1 MEYIETDLDCLM
13 KHKIKFSDD
22 HLIKVIYQS
31 LMCMSFLHFSN
42 VMHRDIKPANILMT
56 SECNV
61 KICDFGLARTMPE
74 TANKNLNSLKSR
86 NTLSDTRDEAHDVW
100 KNQR

>member
-1 MEYIETDLDCLM
+1 
-13 KHKIKFSDD
+13 
-22 HLIKVIYQS
+22 
-31 LMCMSFLHFSN
+31 
-42 VMHRDIKPANILMT
+42 MHRDIKPANILMT

-86 NTLSDTRDEAHDVW
+86 NILSDTRDETHDVW
-100 KNQR
+100 KNQRLF

>member
-1 MEYIETDLDCLM
+1 
-13 KHKIKFSDD
+13 
-22 HLIKVIYQS
+22 
-31 LMCMSFLHFSN
+31 
-42 VMHRDIKPANILMT
+42 MHRDIKPANILMT

-86 NTLSDTRDEAHDVW
+86 ITLSDTRDEAHDVW